1 VIYSSGFTLRKK
13 KGMIEMKKLL
23 FSVLIFAAFLIV
35 VVLLLKGPKT
45 EQSQVVQSPV
55 AIDIEVDPNTM
66 DFPEPPED
74 AIVFD
79 MKYHG
84 LNGGNDELRY
94 NSFGSYGA
102 QEIETP
108 FIRALK
114 KDVKD
119 LYLVY
124 NPVLGDAQWSAL
136 EMKNGRPEAFYFDLN
151 TDGKVSE
158 NEKILPINIEE
169 TAGNKTAEFVTDDF
183 ILKTGDGNQV
193 PFRELLRV
201 QIYGDSPRPSCMW
214 SPSCV
219 LEGST
224 TFNKVPTKLI
234 LYAAWGSSSFKEY
247 GSSSYSLVKS
257 EEKTGKYLSRSS
269 LSSIINYNGQFYNL
283 KLYGNHKQGKMIRA
297 VLEKYQGDT
306 GGLVTKLAA
315 KTALNVKLTS
325 GSIIGSKDTTLRF
338 NIGSG
343 QTNLPIGEFKLDSGY
358 MAYDTENGDQWQLNF
373 TQGPEFVIEADKTC
387 TMEMGEPKLTIS
399 AIDESKR
406 YQSDVKEQTEYAKGV
421 TILLSRKLTGKT
433 GELYGRISQ
442 KQKSS
447 NGYSDIK
454 PEIKITDPDGKQI
467 ASSEMEYG

>member
-1 VIYSSGFTLRKK
+1 MAWHRKTK
-13 KGMIEMKKLL
+13 KGGVDMKKFL
-23 FSVLIFAAFLIV
+23 FSILIFAVFLIV
-35 VVLLLKGPKT
+35 IVLLLKSSKT
-45 EQSQVVQSPV
+45 ERSQSIQSPA
-55 AIDIEVDPNTM
+55 AIDVEVDPNTM

-84 LNGGNDELRY
+84 LSGGQDELRY
-94 NSFGSYGA
+94 NSYGGYGA
-102 QEIETP
+102 QEAETP
-108 FIRALK
+108 FIKALK

-119 LYLVY
+119 LHLVY
-124 NPVLGDAQWSAL
+124 NPGLGAAQWSAL
-136 EMKNGRPEAFYFDLN
+136 EMKDGRPAAFYFDLN

-158 NEKILPINIEE
+158 NEKFLPINVEE
-169 TAGNKTAEFVTDDF
+169 TTSNKIAEFVTDDF
-183 ILKTGDGNQV
+183 ILKTGDGLQV

-201 QIYGDSPRPSCMW
+201 QIYEGSSRPSCMW

-219 LEGST
+219 LEGTT
-224 TFNKVPTKLI
+224 TFNNMPTKLI
-234 LYAAWGSSSFKEY
+234 LYAGWGSGSFKEY
-247 GSSSYSLVKS
+247 GRSSYSLVKS
-257 EEKTGKYLSRSS
+257 EEKIGKYLSRST

-283 KLYGNHKQGKMIRA
+283 KLYGNHEQGKMIRA

-306 GGLVTKLAA
+306 GGLAIKLAT
-315 KTALNVKLTS
+315 KTALNAKLTS
-325 GSIIGSKDTTLRF
+325 GSIVGSKDTTLCF

-343 QTNLPIGEFKLDSGY
+343 QTNLPTGEFKLDSGY

-373 TQGPEFVIEADKTC
+373 TQGPEFVIEADKTS
-387 TMEMGEPKLTIS
+387 TMELGEPKLTIS
-399 AIDESKR
+399 AIEESKR

-421 TILLSRKLTGKT
+421 TMLLSRKLTGKT

-454 PEIKITDPDGKQI
+454 PEIKITDPNGKEI
-467 ASSEMEYG
+467 TSSEMEYG